1 MMLSKDF
8 PLTHDITG
16 KDKKK
21 TGKQVGSQPKGWGSI
36 YIAESENCA
45 VKELSNGEWT
55 CFKIG
60 LASDGEAS
68 SFKIKCDQAT
78 GNSGNYSQV
87 RNYPVK
93 NVGKA
98 EATAHQIWRGRGYST
113 IKGADHNVPEEFK
126 KYFDKQT
133 GGTEWF
139 CVPRQ
144 FLLDEMDKWY
154 ATYKGKSNIVWTCDW
169 IGQSLHNDP
178 IKFMYNEEG
187 LPVVANWKGRTGRPV
202 EIEAII
208 FAWDYRVMTG
218 FAPEGCCSAN

>member
-21 TGKQVGSQPKGWGSI
+21 QGKQVGSQPKGWGSI
-36 YIAESENCA
+36 YVAESENCA

-93 NVGKA
+93 NVGKTKHYVTRYGDKKDIA
-98 EATAHQIWRGRGYST
+98 LLRVLIT
-113 IKGADHNVPEEFK
+113 ISPKN
-126 KYFDKQT
+126 
-133 GGTEWF
+133 
-139 CVPRQ
+139 
-144 FLLDEMDKWY
+144 L
-154 ATYKGKSNIVWTCDW
+154 KSSLISKLVA
-169 IGQSLHNDP
+169 QS
-178 IKFMYNEEG
+178 
-187 LPVVANWKGRTGRPV
+187 
-202 EIEAII
+202 
-208 FAWDYRVMTG
+208 G
-218 FAPEGCCSAN
+218 FVSLVNSY

>member
-21 TGKQVGSQPKGWGSI
+21 QGKQVGSQPKGWGSI
-36 YIAESENCA
+36 YVAESENCA

-98 EATAHQIWRGRGYST
+98 EATAHQIWRGLGYST
-113 IKGADHNVPEEFK
+113 INGADHNIPEEFK

-154 ATYKGKSNIVWTCDW
+154 STYKGKSNIVWTCDW

-178 IKFMYNEEG
+178 IIFKYN
-187 LPVVANWKGRTGRPV
+187 
-202 EIEAII
+202 
-208 FAWDYRVMTG
+208 
-218 FAPEGCCSAN
+218 

>member
-8 PLTHDITG
+8 PVNHDITG
-16 KDKKK
+16 INKIKI
-21 TGKQVGSQPKGWGSI
+21 GKQVGSQPKGWGSI
-36 YIAESENCA
+36 YVAESENCA

-98 EATAHQIWRGRGYST
+98 EATAHQIWR
-113 IKGADHNVPEEFK
+113 
-126 KYFDKQT
+126 
-133 GGTEWF
+133 
-139 CVPRQ
+139 
-144 FLLDEMDKWY
+144 
-154 ATYKGKSNIVWTCDW
+154 
-169 IGQSLHNDP
+169 
-178 IKFMYNEEG
+178 
-187 LPVVANWKGRTGRPV
+187 
-202 EIEAII
+202 
-208 FAWDYRVMTG
+208 
-218 FAPEGCCSAN
+218 

>member
-21 TGKQVGSQPKGWGSI
+21 QGKQVGSQPKGWGSI
-36 YIAESENCA
+36 YVAESENCA

-98 EATAHQIWRGRGYST
+98 EATAHQIWRGLGYST
-113 IKGADHNVPEEFK
+113 IKGADQNIPEEFK

-154 ATYKGKSNIVWTCDW
+154 ATYKGCLLYTSPSPRD
-169 IGQSLHNDP
+169 Q
-178 IKFMYNEEG
+178 
-187 LPVVANWKGRTGRPV
+187 A
-202 EIEAII
+202 
-208 FAWDYRVMTG
+208 
-218 FAPEGCCSAN
+218 

>member
-21 TGKQVGSQPKGWGSI
+21 QGKQVGSQPKGWGSI
-36 YIAESENCA
+36 YVAESENCA

-93 NVGKA
+93 NVGKT
-98 EATAHQIWRGRGYST
+98 EALCHQIWRQKGYST
-113 IKGADHNVPEEFK
+113 IKGADHNIPEEYK
-126 KYFDKQT
+126 KFFDKQT

-154 ATYKGKSNIVWTCDW
+154 STYKGKAKRVWTCDW
-169 IGQSLHNDP
+169 IGQSVHNLSL
-178 IKFMYNEEG
+178 IH
-187 LPVVANWKGRTGRPV
+187 
-202 EIEAII
+202 I
-208 FAWDYRVMTG
+208 
-218 FAPEGCCSAN
+218 

>member
-1 MMLSKDF
+1 MVLIGVKRISPKWQNSSQK
-8 PLTHDITG
+8 LTEVCSHDAIKRFSLDSHDITG

-21 TGKQVGSQPKGWGSI
+21 QGKQVGSQPKGWGSI
-36 YIAESENCA
+36 YVAESENCA

-98 EATAHQIWRGRGYST
+98 EATAHQI
-113 IKGADHNVPEEFK
+113 
-126 KYFDKQT
+126 
-133 GGTEWF
+133 
-139 CVPRQ
+139 
-144 FLLDEMDKWY
+144 
-154 ATYKGKSNIVWTCDW
+154 
-169 IGQSLHNDP
+169 
-178 IKFMYNEEG
+178 
-187 LPVVANWKGRTGRPV
+187 
-202 EIEAII
+202 
-208 FAWDYRVMTG
+208 
-218 FAPEGCCSAN
+218 